1 MFLGHFAVGLAAKR
15 LAPDTSL
22 GTLFAAAQLLDLAWP
37 VLVLVGAEEVRVE
50 PGNTAFTPLDFVHYP
65 WTHSLLMAAVWAV
78 AFAVA
83 YRSRTGKSRAALV
96 VGLLVASHWV
106 LDFATHRPDLPLAP
120 GATKVG
126 LGLWN
131 SIPATLVVESAMYLL
146 GAYLY
151 ATATRPRNRAGR
163 LALAAL
169 LVFLAAIYVASVTGP
184 PPPGATPVAIGG
196 LMLWLLVPWAAWVD
210 RNRESRLKEE
220 RAPLAGAPG
229 FTATLSAGESNPWPK

>member
-15 LAPDTSL
+15 LAPGTSL
-22 GTLFAAAQLLDLAWP
+22 GTLFAAAQLLDLVWP
-37 VLVLVGAEEVRVE
+37 VLVLAGVEEVRVE

-65 WTHSLLMAAVWAV
+65 WTHSLLMAAVWAI
-78 AFAVA
+78 AFGLA
-83 YRSRTGKSRAALV
+83 YRWRTGRTGAAVV

-120 GATKVG
+120 GATRVG

-151 ATATRPRNRAGR
+151 VTATRPRNRTGR
-163 LALAAL
+163 LALGAL
-169 LVFLAAIYVASVTGP
+169 LLFLAAIYVASVTGP
-184 PPPGATPVAIGG
+184 PPPGATPIAIAG
-196 LMLWLLVPWAAWVD
+196 LLLWLLIPWAAWVD
-210 RNRESRLKEE
+210 RNRQWRVAGDEPRL
-220 RAPLAGAPG
+220 AAG
-229 FTATLSAGESNPWPK
+229 

>member
-15 LAPDTSL
+15 LAPGTSL

-37 VLVLVGAEEVRVE
+37 ALVLAGVEEVRVE

-78 AFAVA
+78 AFGLA
-83 YRSRTGKSRAALV
+83 YRWRTGRTGAALV

-120 GATKVG
+120 GATRVG

-151 ATATRPRNRAGR
+151 VTATRPRNRTGR
-163 LALAAL
+163 LVLGAL
-169 LVFLAAIYVASVTGP
+169 LLFLAAIYVASVTGP
-184 PPPGATPVAIGG
+184 PPPGATPIAIAG
-196 LMLWLLVPWAAWVD
+196 LLLWLLIPWAAWVD
-210 RNRESRLKEE
+210 RNRQWRVARDEPRL
-220 RAPLAGAPG
+220 
-229 FTATLSAGESNPWPK
+229 ATG